1 MKDRKES
8 DSDSGRDCYSMNLMK
23 HCIIFCSMSHA
34 EDYNFY
40 NTNYEG
46 LIFRHFGYNL
56 DCILHDMHSC
66 KLSFT
71 KEGITPHPALAPLLS
86 KQQHRILAQQF
97 QSPADSAPS
106 PHPARTGL
114 GHQGPRNNRLKAAC
128 FIRHSPKI
136 HLLCDCSHPSSLSEA

>member
-56 DCILHDMHSC
+56 HCILHDRHSC
-66 KLSFT
+66 NQKLKKGSFT
-71 KEGITPHPALAPLLS
+71 KKVSVDAAKVLIQMCHKPYETNHEDTLS
-86 KQQHRILAQQF
+86 
-97 QSPADSAPS
+97 
-106 PHPARTGL
+106 T
-114 GHQGPRNNRLKAAC
+114 
-128 FIRHSPKI
+128 
-136 HLLCDCSHPSSLSEA
+136 